1 MFARKC
7 LMLTSVSSVG
17 YALYPRRCYASAV
30 KCLKHESYRES
41 YREKFEK
48 LNKDDKCLV
57 IEKYKQELTK
67 AFGHSQVVS
76 NLSTETIEDLHYIL
90 KMFSK
95 PLSLELRI
103 LLRKKILPYL
113 EESKEET
120 QRFYEY
126 ILKYYEVM

>member
-1 MFARKC
+1 MLARRVFA
-7 LMLTSVSSVG
+7 LTSLSSAVH
-17 YALYPRRCYASAV
+17 AVYPRRCYAEGHAV
-30 KCLKHESYRES
+30 KCVKRETYRE
-41 YREKFEK
+41 RFEK

-57 IEKYKQELTK
+57 VEKYQKELTK

-90 KMFSK
+90 TLYSK
-95 PLSLELRI
+95 PLSPEMRI

-126 ILKYYEVM
+126 ILKYYDVL